1 LSRYKKKH
9 VKRIN
14 ICMALTVFS
23 NIVADPNATY
33 PTSFNLSTVN
43 NGVTANAISS
53 GVKGV
58 LFNAVTPTTADVNI
72 TLNAGGG
79 NTANL
84 NVAGNY
90 NSRVMALLLNDGTSY
105 TFTVNTGTPAQTLVA
120 NGYESVGPEKTR
132 LWNLNG

>member
-1 LSRYKKKH
+1 
-9 VKRIN
+9 
-14 ICMALTVFS
+14 MALTVFS
-23 NIVADPNATY
+23 NIVADPTATF
-33 PTSFNLSTVN
+33 PTSSNLSTVN
-43 NGVTANAISS
+43 NGVTANSISS

-58 LFNAVTPTTADVNI
+58 LFNAITPTTADVNI

-90 NSRVMALLLNDGTSY
+90 NGAVMALLLNDGTSF
-105 TFTVNTGTPAQTLVA
+105 TFTVNTGTTSQTLA
-120 NGYESVGPEKTR
+120 SNGFQSIGPEKTR